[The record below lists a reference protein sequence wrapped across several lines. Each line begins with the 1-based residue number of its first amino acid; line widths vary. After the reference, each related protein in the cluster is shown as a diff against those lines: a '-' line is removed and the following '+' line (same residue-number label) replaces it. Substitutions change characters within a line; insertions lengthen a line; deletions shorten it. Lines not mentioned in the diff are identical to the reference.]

1 MPQHPEGKN
10 PTTPSERTPAASRLP
25 PVPAK
30 PEPERYAQQVL
41 NTFLVHHELTRSHR
55 SGSAEEVSAEQLRVW
70 SETYAA
76 QRIHLVDL
84 IVAGLRSGTVL
95 F

>member
-1 MPQHPEGKN
+1 MPQADN
-10 PTTPSERTPAASRLP
+10 QNTTPNPEERILRKQAEQL
-25 PVPAK
+25 
-30 PEPERYAQQVL
+30 L
-41 NTFLVHHELTRSHR
+41 NAFLVHRELVRVYTP
-55 SGSAEEVSAEQLRVW
+55 GSISEVPPEQMRLW